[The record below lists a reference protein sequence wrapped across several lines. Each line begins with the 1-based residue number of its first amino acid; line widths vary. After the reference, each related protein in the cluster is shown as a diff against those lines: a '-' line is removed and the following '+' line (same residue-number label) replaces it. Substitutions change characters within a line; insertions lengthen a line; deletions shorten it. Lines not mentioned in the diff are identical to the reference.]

1 MDKMSTST
9 MSTSTDDALDGWELV
24 ETAKIPG
31 DGGDMQLY
39 QREDEFSISVANS
52 GVLMNTWAHQSEDAL
67 AELACRRIKKR
78 GQPRV
83 LIGGLGMGFTLAAA
97 LRNLGADAEVVVG
110 ELVPAIVSW
119 NRGPL
124 GGYAGNPLNDPRTTV
139 RVGDVAK
146 LIRAERQGYDAILL
160 DVDNGPNGFTS
171 KKNDWLYTTDGLT
184 EAYRALRPAGILA
197 VWSAGPSRNFRER
210 LRKVGFTVQQCRVPE
225 QDDQGDLHAIW
236 LAERGP

>member
-1 MDKMSTST
+1 M
-9 MSTSTDDALDGWELV
+9 TDSPDAALEGWELV

-31 DGGDMQLY
+31 DGADMQLY
-39 QREDEFSISVANS
+39 QREAEFSISVAGS

-67 AELACRRIKKR
+67 AELACRKIRKR
-78 GQPRV
+78 PRPRV
-83 LIGGLGMGFTLAAA
+83 LVGGLGMGFTLAAA
-97 LRNLGADAEVVVG
+97 LRHLGPTAEVVVA
-110 ELVPAIVSW
+110 ELVPAIVTW

-124 GGYAGNPLNDPRTTV
+124 GDHAGHPLQDARTTV
-139 RVGDVAK
+139 KVGDVAK
-146 LIRAERQGYDAILL
+146 VIRGERQGFDAIML

-171 KKNDWLYTTDGLT
+171 QKNDWLYTTDGLT
-184 EAYRALRPAGILA
+184 EAYTALRPAGILA

-225 QDDQGDLHAIW
+225 QDNQGDLHAIW